1 MDGDASWQWHLNRYP
16 QRSRRGVGVVI
27 VQAEVNGDGEVIY
40 GVIARYSIRAV
51 PASAFVRIAAMGPWL
66 FRPPPVK

>member
-1 MDGDASWQWHLNRYP
+1 M
-16 QRSRRGVGVVI
+16 GVVI